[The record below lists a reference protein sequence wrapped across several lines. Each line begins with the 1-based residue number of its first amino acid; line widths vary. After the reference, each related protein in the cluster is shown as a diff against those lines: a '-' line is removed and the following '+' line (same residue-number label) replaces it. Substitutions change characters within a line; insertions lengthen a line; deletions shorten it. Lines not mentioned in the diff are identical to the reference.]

1 MQSWRPA
8 GGGQCVRTA
17 LAEFIQGFGR
27 FKILDRDPPLES
39 DPAESSPGAKGSSDW
54 ELSKSEVGALVGFS
68 WSADQIE
75 AVDPLVEV

>member
-1 MQSWRPA
+1 MEVHRWITTRRKVP
-8 GGGQCVRTA
+8 
-17 LAEFIQGFGR
+17 
-27 FKILDRDPPLES
+27 
-39 DPAESSPGAKGSSDW
+39 PGAKGSSDR